1 MTMWR
6 PRLATRGP
14 RYQAIAEAL
23 ARDVTEGRLPA
34 GARLPTHRQLA
45 QSLGL
50 TVGTVTR
57 AYAEAARRG
66 LVSGEVGRGSFVR
79 RPAAEPASTVE
90 AGGLIE
96 LGMNHPPRASAAT
109 CAALQAGLAELARSP
124 AAGRLL
130 DYPPEGGAE
139 AHRAAGARWV
149 QRFGLPATPEQVLV
163 TSGSQHALTT
173 VFTAFLRPGELVL
186 TEALTYPGMKA
197 LAALLGLRLL
207 PLAMD
212 EHGLR
217 PAALEAACRNGQAR
231 ALYTVPSLHNP
242 TTAVLPEERRREV
255 AAIARR
261 HGLLIV
267 EDDVHGPLL
276 EPAPPP
282 LSLFAPELSVYL
294 AGMAK
299 ILAPGLRIGFLVAP
313 PARLPRLLAS
323 IRATT
328 WMAAPLMAELTARWI
343 LDGTA
348 AATLAEQRAEAQ
360 ARQALAG
367 RALARFEVQSHP
379 RAHHLWLRLPAP
391 WRSDSFS
398 DEARRSGVAV
408 TPSQAFV
415 VGRTAPPAAVRV
427 CLGAA
432 RDRVQLENGLAILA
446 ELLAGQPEAA
456 QAIV

>member
-1 MTMWR
+1 MSAWR
-6 PRLATRGP
+6 PRLVAGRP
-14 RYQAIAEAL
+14 LYLSIADAL
-23 ARDVTEGRLPA
+23 ARDVAEGRLA
-34 GARLPTHRQLA
+34 TGARLPTQRELA
-45 QSLGL
+45 ETLGV

-57 AYAEAARRG
+57 GYAEAARRG

-79 RPAAEPASTVE
+79 GPAPEPASLPGALV
-90 AGGLIE
+90 E
-96 LGMNHPPRASAAT
+96 LGVNHPPAASPPL

-124 AAGRLL
+124 SAGRLL
-130 DYPPEGGAE
+130 DYPPEGGAD

-149 QRFGLPATPEQVLV
+149 QRLGLPATPEQVLV

-173 VFTAFLRPGELVL
+173 VFTAFLRPGEVVL

-217 PAALEAACRNGQAR
+217 PEALEAACRGGRAR

-242 TTAVLPEERRREV
+242 TTVVLPEERRREI

-276 EPAPPP
+276 EPSPRP

-299 ILAPGLRIGFLVAP
+299 ILAPGCASAFWWRPRGGCRACSPASAP
-313 PARLPRLLAS
+313 RPGWRPR
-323 IRATT
+323 
-328 WMAAPLMAELTARWI
+328 
-343 LDGTA
+343 
-348 AATLAEQRAEAQ
+348 
-360 ARQALAG
+360 
-367 RALARFEVQSHP
+367 
-379 RAHHLWLRLPAP
+379 
-391 WRSDSFS
+391 
-398 DEARRSGVAV
+398 
-408 TPSQAFV
+408 
-415 VGRTAPPAAVRV
+415 
-427 CLGAA
+427 
-432 RDRVQLENGLAILA
+432 
-446 ELLAGQPEAA
+446 
-456 QAIV
+456 

>member
-1 MTMWR
+1 MGAWR
-6 PRLATRGP
+6 PRLVAGRP
-14 RYQAIAEAL
+14 LYLALADAL
-23 ARDVTEGRLPA
+23 ARDVTEGRLTT
-34 GARLPTHRQLA
+34 GTRLPTQRELA
-45 QSLGL
+45 EALGV

-57 AYAEAARRG
+57 GYVEAARRG

-79 RPAAEPASTVE
+79 GPAPEPARLPGSV
-90 AGGLIE
+90 IE
-96 LGMNHPPRASAAT
+96 LGVNHPPAASPAL
-109 CAALQAGLAELARSP
+109 CAALQAGLADLARSP
-124 AAGRLL
+124 SVGRLL
-130 DYPPEGGAE
+130 DYPPDGGAE

-149 QRFGLPATPEQVLV
+149 QRFGLPATPEQVLL

-197 LAALLGLRLL
+197 LAALLGLRLA

-212 EHGLR
+212 EQGLL
-217 PAALEAACRNGQAR
+217 PEALERACRAGQAR

-242 TTAVLPEERRREV
+242 TAAVQPEDRRREI
-255 AAIARR
+255 AELARR

-276 EPAPPP
+276 EPPPRP
-282 LSLFAPELSVYL
+282 LSLFAPELSIYL

-313 PARLPRLLAS
+313 PARLPRLQAS

-328 WMAAPLMAELTARWI
+328 WMAAPLTAELTARWI
-343 LDGTA
+343 GDGTA
-348 AATLAEQRAEAQ
+348 AAALAEQRAEAE
-360 ARQALAG
+360 ARQALARRLLG
-367 RALARFEVQSHP
+367 VRGPGAHP

-391 WRSDSFS
+391 WRSDAFC
-398 DEARRSGVAV
+398 DEARRCGVAL
-408 TPSQAFV
+408 TPASAFV

-432 RDRVQLENGLAILA
+432 RDRVQLEAGLATVA
-446 ELLAGQPEAA
+446 GLLGSRPEAA
-456 QAIV
+456 PAIV

>member
-1 MTMWR
+1 MWR
-6 PRLATRGP
+6 PRLVAGRP
-14 RYQAIAEAL
+14 LYLSIADAL
-23 ARDVTEGRLPA
+23 ARDVAEGRLA
-34 GARLPTHRQLA
+34 TGARLPTQRELA
-45 QSLGL
+45 ETLGV

-57 AYAEAARRG
+57 GYAEAARRG

-79 RPAAEPASTVE
+79 GPAPEPASLPGALV
-90 AGGLIE
+90 E
-96 LGMNHPPRASAAT
+96 LGVNHPPAASPPL

-124 AAGRLL
+124 SAGRLL
-130 DYPPEGGAE
+130 DYPPEGGAD

-149 QRFGLPATPEQVLV
+149 QRFGLPATPDQVLV

-173 VFTAFLRPGELVL
+173 VFTAFLRPGEVVL

-217 PAALEAACRNGQAR
+217 PEALEAACRGGRAR

-242 TTAVLPEERRREV
+242 TTVVLPEERRREI

-276 EPAPPP
+276 EPSPRP

-313 PARLPRLLAS
+313 PGRLPRLLAS

-348 AATLAEQRAEAQ
+348 AATLAEQRVEAQ
-360 ARQALAG
+360 ARQAQARRILG
-367 RALARFEVQSHP
+367 RFDLQSHP

-391 WRSDSFS
+391 WRSDSFCE
-398 DEARRSGVAV
+398 EARRCGVAV
-408 TPSQAFV
+408 TPAQAFV
-415 VGRTAPPAAVRV
+415 VGRAAPPAAVRV

-432 RDRVQLENGLAILA
+432 RDRGQLGAGLGILA
-446 ELLAGQPEAA
+446 DLLVRGPEAA
-456 QAIV
+456 LAIV